1 MGTGSFS
8 PNTLLLGFEAFST
21 GSLPQ
26 RLGFQVEGAGKLR
39 IFAIPNAVKQSILR
53 PLVHEGF
60 TSYSYGWDGTFNQTA
75 PLKRLA
81 KLSVFYS
88 F

>member
-1 MGTGSFS
+1 MGTGSLS

-21 GSLPQ
+21 VPQ

-53 PLVHEGF
+53 PAHNRCMKVLRLIPM
-60 TSYSYGWDGTFNQTA
+60 DGTGRST
-75 PLKRLA
+75 RLPR
-81 KLSVFYS
+81 
-88 F
+88 